1 MNEQHPH
8 DADTSPSVPD
18 GIGLDLESVRTLLAQ
33 KHAAVVDPD
42 DPVLMSCGLTLL
54 LVLATVSLGNTLVVY
69 CTNCSEMFTQALE
82 RVTNLSQLETLVSQ
96 YQEAVTQ
103 TIEQI
108 EMVANQVKQYQ
119 NMDGLFDRVLLIVG
133 VGGDQEKIEITR
145 EKS

>member
-1 MNEQHPH
+1 MGAERELVLTCGLI
-8 DADTSPSVPD
+8 ALLV
-18 GIGLDLESVRTLLAQ
+18 GIGGLSLLSVVTGFAFWVT
-33 KHAAVVDPD
+33 AVF
-42 DPVLMSCGLTLL
+42 VLRRMSCGLALL
-54 LVLATVSLGNTLVVY
+54 LVLATVSPGNTLVVY

-133 VGGDQEKIEITR
+133 VGSDQEKIEITR